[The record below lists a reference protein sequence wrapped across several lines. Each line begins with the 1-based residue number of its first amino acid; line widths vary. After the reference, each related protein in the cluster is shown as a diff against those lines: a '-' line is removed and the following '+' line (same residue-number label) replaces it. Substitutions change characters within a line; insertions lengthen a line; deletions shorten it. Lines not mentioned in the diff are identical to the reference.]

1 MSTAYRRLPTPAPVH
16 ETMEL
21 LIVRHAIA
29 FEHDRHRWRDDGA
42 RPLSPAGIR
51 RARKAAAGLKEFSKS
66 PGRVLTSPLV
76 RARQTAQILTDV
88 AGWPQAEEAAE
99 LSPGAPAL
107 AVLTLLAKNRV
118 QLVAVVGHQPGL
130 GALLTACL
138 LEDGEALPIEM
149 KKNAIACVSFDGSLR
164 AGRASL
170 KWLATPRMLRG
181 FRHD

>member
-1 MSTAYRRLPTPAPVH
+1 
-16 ETMEL
+16 MEL

-29 FEHDRHRWRDDGA
+29 FERDRHRWRDDGA

-51 RARKAAAGLKEFSKS
+51 RARKAAAGLKEFIK
-66 PGRVLTSPLV
+66 PPDRVLTSPLV

-88 AGWPQAEEAAE
+88 AGWPQAEEAPE

-107 AVLTLLAKNRV
+107 AVLTLLGKNRV
-118 QLVAVVGHQPGL
+118 KLVAVVGHQPGL

-138 LEDGEALPIEM
+138 LKDGRALPVEM
-149 KKNAIACVSFDGSLR
+149 KKNAVACVSFDGSVR
-164 AGRASL
+164 AGRAAL